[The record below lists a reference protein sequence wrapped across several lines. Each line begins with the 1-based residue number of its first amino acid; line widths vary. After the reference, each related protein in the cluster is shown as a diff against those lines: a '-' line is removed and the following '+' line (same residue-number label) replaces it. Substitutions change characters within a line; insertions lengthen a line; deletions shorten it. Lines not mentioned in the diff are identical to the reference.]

1 MANGAPFKTI
11 SVSHQSR
18 RPFVVTA
25 FTFTFKLENVLP
37 AEGMVWIYYP
47 KQITADS

>member
-1 MANGAPFKTI
+1 MANGAQFKTI

-25 FTFTFKLENVLP
+25 FTFTFKLENILP
-37 AEGMVWIYYP
+37 ADATIWIRYP
-47 KQITADS
+47 